1 MARDAIHAAG
11 INRDRC
17 GILDTDLIAAFC
29 NMVSTWCFSVMSKKG
44 LAPEVI
50 SRYRNLYDRNYSIVV
65 VNGIQGRCI
74 ENKRMSV
81 RQGDKFAME
90 IFAYGMDPVLD
101 YLTVRLKGILINSQR
116 VQGPMCNPLQSPP
129 PKPPP
134 PPALPGL
141 PMPPP
146 TT

>member
-1 MARDAIHAAG
+1 
-11 INRDRC
+11 
-17 GILDTDLIAAFC
+17 
-29 NMVSTWCFSVMSKKG
+29 MSKKG

-50 SRYRNLYDRNYSIVV
+50 SRYRNLYNQNYSIVV

-101 YLTVRLKGILINSQR
+101 YLTVRLKGILINSQK
-116 VQGPMCNPLQSPP
+116 VQGPLRNPLLPP
-129 PKPPP
+129 PLFVPYPPSISFGIV
-134 PPALPGL
+134 ASIRSR
-141 PMPPP
+141 
-146 TT
+146 